1 MGRTQLLKQSF
12 WILLRHPALW
22 VISLA
27 GIVVGFVASAVFL
40 DASAASAMIRMIVA
54 FLTIAF
60 TSGALISMIDSLAN
74 EHPVTVNDGIR
85 VGLRHMTQLALI
97 DLTLIIPTW
106 IILYAV
112 TGEVATLF
120 TSELGQPGGLLAIN
134 AVAYI
139 GSFLGAVGLVI
150 LVILITGVIGIG
162 AKRAVMLE
170 DQSVLAALQRGWQLL
185 RTHLIDYVVIGTML
199 LGLVIVLGFLFAA
212 TIGQIVTSMLPG
224 QGGTIEPAAM
234 YTNPIGIAW
243 IVFNLL
249 LSALIEVFA
258 SGVWTLAYRQ
268 WRADNV
274 ITPSSD

>member
-1 MGRTQLLKQSF
+1 M
-12 WILLRHPALW
+12 
-22 VISLA
+22 
-27 GIVVGFVASAVFL
+27 
-40 DASAASAMIRMIVA
+40 
-54 FLTIAF
+54 
-60 TSGALISMIDSLAN
+60 
-74 EHPVTVNDGIR
+74 TVNDGIR

-112 TGEVATLF
+112 TGEVATIF

-139 GSFLGAVGLVI
+139 GSFLGAVGLII

-185 RTHLIDYVVIGTML
+185 RTHLIDYVVIGPTL
-199 LGLVIVLGFLFAA
+199 LGLVIALGFLFAA
-212 TIGQIVTSMLPG
+212 TIGQMVTSMLPS
-224 QGGTIEPAAM
+224 QGGAIEPAAM

-268 WRADNV
+268 WRTDNR
-274 ITPSSD
+274 SENALQA